1 MSERGFTKFA
11 KDKPMRT
18 ILTRDGVELYVKV
31 WGEGRPVVLIHGW
44 PLSSDSWDPI
54 SHALANA
61 GFKAIAYDRR
71 GFGRSEQ
78 PSSGYN
84 YDTFADDLADVME
97 ATGATANAALVGF
110 SMGGGEVARYLT
122 RYGRTAVSQAAL
134 ISSVVPYMLKDESNP
149 DGVPQEAFDAM
160 TENMLEDRAHFFTT
174 FFKQFYGVGFIDK
187 PVSQEVL
194 HASWQT
200 ALQAGLRP
208 TLAAA
213 KAFSGTDFRPDLAS
227 FTVPTLVIH
236 GTADK
241 TVPIEATAREVARKV
256 PQAQVVEYQG
266 EAHGIFATQRERLK
280 EDLLA
285 FLQGR
290 PIEDRQEVIDAL
302 TAQALATQP
311 L

>member
-1 MSERGFTKFA
+1 M
-11 KDKPMRT
+11 PMIR
-18 ILTRDGVELYVKV
+18 TRDGTELYVKV

-44 PLSSDSWDPI
+44 PLSGDSWDPI
-54 SHALANA
+54 SYALANA

-78 PSSGYN
+78 PWNGYD

-97 ATGATANAALVGF
+97 ATGAASDVSLIGF

-122 RYGRTAVSQAAL
+122 RYGSTAISRVAL
-134 ISSVVPYMLKDESNP
+134 ISSVVPYLLKDESNP
-149 DGVPQEAFDAM
+149 DGVPQEVFDTM
-160 TENMLEDRAHFFTT
+160 TEGILDDRAHFFTS
-174 FFKQFYGVGFIDK
+174 FFKQFYGVGLIDK

-194 HASWQT
+194 HLSWQT

-213 KAFSGTDFRPDLAS
+213 KAFSTTDFRPDLPS
-227 FTVPTLVIH
+227 FNVPTLVIH

-241 TVPIEATAREVARKV
+241 TVPIDPTAREVGRKV

-266 EAHGIFATQRERLK
+266 EAHGVFASQTERLK

-290 PIEDRQEVIDAL
+290 PLEDRQEVLDAI
-302 TAQALATQP
+302 TAQALSTP
-311 L
+311 TI